1 MTTPFDPFLDP
12 PDAIVKENF
21 VILNAMHQKNEFGE
35 NRRYCLEFRF
45 AYAFPVPDLPEFAS
59 GAVRN

>member
-1 MTTPFDPFLDP
+1 MTTPFGPFLDP

-35 NRRYCLEFRF
+35 LPVLSGVSLCIRL
-45 AYAFPVPDLPEFAS
+45 PVPDLRELRL
-59 GAVRN
+59 GQVRN